1 MSDDDIQVVPTSEED
16 LRQEAVKSVKRKQSF
31 KQTVFAYVVVNLF
44 LVGIWAIGGTDNFF
58 WPVFVIGGWGI
69 GLAFQ
74 AYDAYGRR
82 HTIGESDISSEMER
96 LRR

>member
-1 MSDDDIQVVPTSEED
+1 MNDEPQLTPTSEED
-16 LRQEAVKSVKRKQSF
+16 LRKEAVKSIKRKQSF
-31 KQTVFAYVVVNLF
+31 KQTAFAYVVVNLF
-44 LVGIWAIGGTDNFF
+44 LIGIWAIGGTDNFF

-82 HTIGESDISSEMER
+82 RTVSEDEIASEMQR